1 MTNLLHAG
9 IGVATV
15 WGLLAISGCGGSCI
29 DDGFAWQQGVNC
41 GAASVGGTESASAT
55 DTDSGDPTEASA
67 SNSNS
72 ASASETASETASASN
87 SASQSASAT
96 ETASA
101 SEPTGTATESA
112 SDSDT
117 EGGMFC
123 EDVDGDG
130 FGDPDKCSPEMMP
143 GSVPNDDD
151 CDDSDVNTFPGSAEK
166 DSETKCE
173 RDEDG
178 DGWGDNDPPPG
189 VDPGTDCADGDA
201 AVHDTCGCTPGA
213 LSCVGDDLHECDALG
228 MMENVT
234 PCEFGCDDGGLQCWD
249 AMIVDAGPSVCID
262 PDAQASL
269 LAMVS
274 GGDGVYAYAWTPAD
288 TLDDP
293 TVADPKAMP
302 ASATQYTVDVSDGE
316 GNMGSDSVTVF
327 VKDQSLEL
335 SPQTCTVFD
344 FPHEVNDEN
353 MDPVSSWMW
362 NDQTKEL
369 CETLNAKG
377 SALFC
382 GWELDNATIS
392 GNFEVKTA
400 EDDDWVG
407 FMWGMQ
413 DTSHFYVFTWKQ
425 AGQLATTCGNVQV
438 PAGMQVKVVDVA
450 DPMADPMA
458 CVDIHAAADT
468 ANSKLLVAAADFTTT
483 GWADNTQYRFQL
495 THKADGEMT
504 IVVRRANNNMLVAE
518 KTFMDTTY
526 ASGDFAMYTKSQVNT
541 CFSNF
546 TVDCEP

>member
-1 MTNLLHAG
+1 MANWSRAG
-9 IGVATV
+9 LGVVVAG
-15 WGLLAISGCGGSCI
+15 GLLAFSGCGGSCV
-29 DDGFAWQQGVNC
+29 DDGFAWQQGKDCV
-41 GAASVGGTESASAT
+41 AESVSGTDSASAT

-72 ASASETASETASASN
+72 NSNSETASASN

-101 SEPTGTATESA
+101 SDPTGTATESA

-117 EGGMFC
+117 VGGMFC
-123 EDVDGDG
+123 VDDDGDG
-130 FGDPDKCSPEMMP
+130 FGDPAKCSPEELP
-143 GSVPNDDD
+143 GTVPNDDD
-151 CDDSDVNTFPGSAEK
+151 CDDTDVNTFPGSAEK
-166 DSETKCE
+166 DSETECQ

-189 VDPGTDCADGDA
+189 VDPGTDCADGDV

-228 MMENVT
+228 MMDNVT
-234 PCEFGCDDGGLQCWD
+234 ACEFGCDDAGLQCWD
-249 AMIVDAGPSVCID
+249 ALIVDAGPSVCID
-262 PDAQASL
+262 PNAQASL

-293 TVADPKAMP
+293 AIADPKATP
-302 ASATQYTVDVSDGE
+302 ASATQYIVDVSDGE
-316 GNMGSDSVTVF
+316 GNMGSDNVTVF
-327 VKDQSLEL
+327 VKDQALEL
-335 SPQTCTVFD
+335 SPDTCTVFD
-344 FPHEVNDEN
+344 FPHEDNDEN
-353 MDPVSSWMW
+353 MDPKSNWAW
-362 NDQTKEL
+362 DANTKEL

-382 GWELDNATIS
+382 GWELNNATIS
-392 GNFEVKTA
+392 GTFEVKTA
-400 EDDDWVG
+400 ADDDWVG

-425 AGQLATTCGNVQV
+425 LGQNAGTCGNVDV
-438 PAGMQVKVVDVA
+438 PAGMQVKVVNVT
-450 DPMADPMA
+450 DPMANPMA

-468 ANSKLLVAAADFTTT
+468 ANSKLLVAVDDFTTT
-483 GWADNTQYRFQL
+483 GWADNTRYNFDL

-504 IVVRRANNNMLVAE
+504 IVVRRANNNMLVAQT
-518 KTFMDTTY
+518 TFMDTTY
-526 ASGDFAMYTKSQVNT
+526 PGGDFAMYTKSQVNT
-541 CFSNF
+541 CFSGF
-546 TVDCEP
+546 TVDCVP